1 MRLLIENLS
10 MSLPKSNPALSGAIA
25 CVFTPLLFL
34 PCAFAQPVSS
44 LEPITV
50 TATRTPL
57 TRAQAMADVVIID
70 RQMIEQSGAQTVAQL
85 LSSFAAVEIAEN
97 GGQGKT
103 TGVFLRGTKTAQSL
117 ILLNGS
123 KLENASSGGANLE
136 FLPLG
141 AIERIE
147 VVQGPAS
154 AVYGSSAIGGVI
166 NIITRADSPSTS
178 VQASLGSRGTRQ
190 LRAATGGVFNQ
201 GSWQVQLG
209 TERSNGFD
217 ATLPTSKNA
226 QLDKDGA
233 KQDSASAFADWRV
246 VDGVKLGFN
255 AIKSSGSSQYD
266 DAFSTPETARL
277 KFGNSQLGLNLT
289 TNPTTQWEST
299 VRLSRSQINYE
310 FFAFEFS
317 PKAVTR
323 AMAWENQYR
332 LNPATSIL
340 FGADSNKQQV
350 KGPGVSYDIDTRNN
364 TAYWLGTVGSAASHQ
379 WRVQAR
385 HDKIAS
391 PNSKNLSANHYSAA
405 YGYQLTPSTVLSLST
420 ATAFR
425 APTFDDLFSPFG
437 GNPNLLP
444 EKSKNWELLLQQRA
458 GATDWSVVL
467 FSQVIRDGIE
477 LDTEFTPQNQQKVTV
492 RGATAKL
499 QHSGT
504 NGLSFR
510 SHLTAQ
516 DPKGRSQSELG
527 TSSEEKQLARRARVH
542 GAFSVDYQTGP
553 WTASTQIRAQGKR
566 IDSDGAPLAS
576 YAVVDV
582 NFNYQWQAGLSAQL
596 KFLNLANREYETA
609 AGYRSQ
615 PRAVTL
621 GFIWRGQ

>member
-1 MRLLIENLS
+1 MSSSLS
-10 MSLPKSNPALSGAIA
+10 KLPFSGALA
-25 CVFTPLLFL
+25 CLFPPLFLL
-34 PCAFAQPVSS
+34 PCAHAQSVNS
-44 LEPITV
+44 LEPVTI

-136 FLPLG
+136 FLPLN

-166 NIITRADSPSTS
+166 HIITRSDTPTQV
-178 VQASLGSRGTRQ
+178 VQASVGSRGTRQ
-190 LRAATGGVFNQ
+190 LRAATGGAFSQ

-209 TERSNGFD
+209 TQRTNGFD
-217 ATLPTSKNA
+217 ATLPASKNA
-226 QLDKDGA
+226 QADNDGA
-233 KQDSASAFADWRV
+233 RQDSASAFANWRV
-246 VDGVKLGFN
+246 ADGFKVGLN
-255 AIKSSGSSQYD
+255 AMKSSGSSQYD
-266 DAFSTPETARL
+266 DSFSTPETARL
-277 KFGNSQLGLNLT
+277 KFGNSQLGVDLNMK
-289 TNPTTQWEST
+289 PMQSWESNL
-299 VRLSRSQINYE
+299 RLSRSQINYE

-323 AMAWENQYR
+323 ALAWENQYR
-332 LNPATSIL
+332 LNPATSIV
-340 FGADSNKQQV
+340 FGADSTKQQV
-350 KGPGVSYDIDTRNN
+350 KGAGVTYETDTRNN
-364 TAYWLGTVGSAASHQ
+364 SAYWLGTVGSNASHQ

-385 HDKIAS
+385 HDKITS
-391 PNSKNLSANHYSAA
+391 PNSQGLSANHYSAA
-405 YGYQLTPSTVLSLST
+405 YGYQFTPTTVLSIST

-437 GNPNLLP
+437 GNPNLRP
-444 EKSKNWELLLQQRA
+444 EKSKSWEMLLQQRS

-467 FSQVIRDGIE
+467 FSQVIRDAIE
-477 LDTEFTPQNQQKVTV
+477 LDADFTPQNQQKATV
-492 RGATAKL
+492 RGVTAKL
-499 QHSGT
+499 LHSESFGT
-504 NGLSFR
+504 DRLTFR

-516 DPKGRSQSELG
+516 DPTGRSQNGLG
-527 TSSEEKQLARRARVH
+527 LAAVETQLARRARVH
-542 GAFSVDYQTGP
+542 GALGLDYQFGP
-553 WTASTQIRAQGKR
+553 FNAGSQIRAQGKR
-566 IDSDGAPLAS
+566 VDADGSPLAP

-582 NFNYQWQAGLSAQL
+582 NANYQLQAGLSAQL
-596 KFLNLANREYETA
+596 KLLNLANRQYETA

-615 PRAVTL
+615 PRAVSL
-621 GFIWRGQ
+621 GLTWRGQ